1 MGETYFIVNP
11 AKRQYLDIGQF
22 NENSKASGL
31 MRLRHAFAVSAL
43 VCNLDAVR
51 SSKGGNVKHGFG
63 SLAGAWCGDA
73 LYVVGDMCARPDEF
87 GIKTSTPEEP
97 ERTLFDL
104 ARAEYENIT
113 TAAIAMLCAGIDGF
127 ADDMAEQAAE
137 TDSPYD
143 FVQLAN
149 VALLA
154 NSAEM
159 TRALDATF
167 GGGWKK
173 KYTELWPK
181 YGY

>member
-1 MGETYFIVNP
+1 MVETYLIVNP

-22 NENSKASGL
+22 NENDKASGL

-51 SSKGGNVKHGFG
+51 SSKSGKVIHGFG
-63 SLAGAWCGDA
+63 SLAGTWCGDA
-73 LYVVGDMCARPDEF
+73 IYVVGDMCARPDEF
-87 GIKTSTPEEP
+87 GIQTTTPEGP

-113 TAAIAMLCAGIDGF
+113 GAAIAMLCAGIEGF
-127 ADDMAEQAAE
+127 ADAMAEQAAE
-137 TDSPYD
+137 TGSPYD
-143 FVQLAN
+143 LIQLAN

-154 NSAEM
+154 NSDEM
-159 TRALDATF
+159 ARALDVTF

-173 KYTELWPK
+173 KYTELW
-181 YGY
+181 